1 MVLYLV
7 VCGFM
12 LGRLLGVCFMELIDM
27 LLDVVGF
34 GVSCDCLCL
43 CLICVGLVVI
53 YFEVG
58 FGCFVSCLLLILA
71 DLGVV

>member
-34 GVSCDCLCL
+34 GLSCDCLCFVFDL
-43 CLICVGLVVI
+43 R
-53 YFEVG
+53 G
-58 FGCFVSCLLLILA
+58 FGGNLLRGWFWLFCFLFVAGI
-71 DLGVV
+71 D